1 MDIVIA
7 VVAALALGAIGLA
20 LGRAGGRAAGRQL
33 GLGEGRLEA
42 EDRITTLAEA
52 VSRGRKPE
60 NVAED
65 SAEAG
70 LHRALEMG
78 WAPREEERERALD
91 EALGRLAGFLEKA
104 VREPLAGAP
113 PNADADELRERISRA
128 LGSLDDVKFFLK
140 EPVGETGGQDLPSL
154 VQQVT
159 REFAQ
164 DHAVG
169 VRMRM
174 DGTPVRADVNAQAF
188 MDAVY
193 LVLHN
198 AARFGGTKTVDVSLM
213 TESER
218 AIVRVRD
225 RGPGFT
231 AEAFTRAFDPFY
243 SSTDDGLGLGLPHAR
258 KTLESMGGRIELRNV
273 PDGGAEVEISFPS
286 V

>member
-20 LGRAGGRAAGRQL
+20 LGRAGGRAAGRGL
-33 GLGEGRLEA
+33 GLQEGRSEA
-42 EDRITTLAEA
+42 EERIGTLAEA
-52 VSRGRKPE
+52 VARGRKPE
-60 NVAED
+60 GVAED
-65 SAEAG
+65 SAESR
-70 LHRALEMG
+70 LHRALESG
-78 WAPREEERERALD
+78 WTPREQERERALG

-104 VREPLAGAP
+104 VREPLAGAAP
-113 PNADADELRERISRA
+113 TADADELRERISRA
-128 LGSLDDVKFFLK
+128 LGSLEDVKFFLD
-140 EPVGETGGQDLPSL
+140 EPVGETGGQDLPAL

-159 REFAQ
+159 REFAR

-169 VRMRM
+169 IRMRM

-198 AARFGGTKTVDVSLM
+198 AGRFGGAKTVDVTLM

-218 AIVRVRD
+218 AVVRVRD

-231 AEAFTRAFDPFY
+231 EEAFTRAFDPFY
-243 SSTDDGLGLGLPHAR
+243 SSTDDGLGLGLAHAR

-273 PDGGAEVEISFPS
+273 PDGGAEVEISFPT

>member
-20 LGRAGGRAAGRQL
+20 LGRARGRAAGREL
-33 GLGEGRLEA
+33 GLLEGRSEA
-42 EDRITTLAEA
+42 EGRIKTLADA
-52 VSRGRKPE
+52 VARGRKPVG
-60 NVAED
+60 VAED
-65 SAEAG
+65 SAESR

-78 WAPREEERERALD
+78 WTPREQERERALS
-91 EALGRLAGFLEKA
+91 EALGRLEGFLEKA
-104 VREPLAGAP
+104 VRDPLAGASP
-113 PNADADELRERISRA
+113 TADADELRERISRA
-128 LGSLDDVKFFLK
+128 LGSLEDVKFFLD
-140 EPVGETGGQDLPSL
+140 ESAGETGGQDLPAL

-169 VRMRM
+169 IRMRM
-174 DGTPVRADVNAQAF
+174 DGTPVRAEVNAQAF
-188 MDAVY
+188 MDALY

-198 AARFGGTKTVDVSLM
+198 AGRFGGSKTVDVTLK

-218 AIVRVRD
+218 AVVRVRD

-231 AEAFTRAFDPFY
+231 EEAFTRAFDPFY
-243 SSTDDGLGLGLPHAR
+243 SSTDDGLGLPHAR
-258 KTLESMGGRIELRNV
+258 KTLESMGGQIELRNV

>member
-1 MDIVIA
+1 MDIAIA

-20 LGRAGGRAAGRQL
+20 LGRAGGRAAGHQL
-33 GLGEGRLEA
+33 GLQEGRSEA
-42 EDRITTLAEA
+42 EGRITTLAEA

-60 NVAED
+60 DVAED
-65 SAEAG
+65 SPEFS

-78 WAPREEERERALD
+78 WTPREQERERALD
-91 EALGRLAGFLEKA
+91 EALGRLAGFLDKA
-104 VREPLAGAP
+104 VREPLAGAAP
-113 PNADADELRERISRA
+113 TADADELRERISRA
-128 LGSLDDVKFFLK
+128 LGSLEDVKFFLD
-140 EPVGETGGQDLPSL
+140 EPVGKTGGQELPAL

-164 DHAVG
+164 DHSVG
-169 VRMRM
+169 IRMRM

-198 AARFGGTKTVDVSLM
+198 AGRFGGTKTVDVSLM

-218 AIVRVRD
+218 AVVRVRD

-243 SSTDDGLGLGLPHAR
+243 SSTDDGLGLGLAHAR
-258 KTLESMGGRIELRNV
+258 KTLERMGGRIELRNV